1 MGTTIVGALVEG
13 DRVAFGGLGDSRLYA
28 CTHDSVTQLT
38 SDDSWVATV
47 LARDPD
53 VDETSLAAHP
63 MRHVLTSA
71 IGARDETDVEV
82 GERTWREGETL
93 VLCSDGVHGALDD
106 QTLARL
112 SAGDGPID
120 ASAQR
125 LLDAALAVGGKD
137 NITAVVLRRGE

>member
-1 MGTTIVGALVEG
+1 
-13 DRVAFGGLGDSRLYA
+13 
-28 CTHDSVTQLT
+28 
-38 SDDSWVATV
+38 
-47 LARDPD
+47 
-53 VDETSLAAHP
+53 
-63 MRHVLTSA
+63 MRHVLTNA

-82 GERTWREGETL
+82 GEWTWREGETL
-93 VLCSDGVHGALDD
+93 LLCSDGVHGALHD